1 MADEKKLIPITG
13 LDQIG
18 IVKDT
23 PGHILSP
30 NAFTDGKNVFFKNSS
45 VHKREGTVKALD
57 TITQISY
64 IVTNANNG
72 TGNQDGYFDF
82 NEMPSLQPN
91 DLFNITG
98 VDPSDYN
105 GTYTVASIDSTVNR
119 VYVTTDISSVS
130 AYVSGGQYAFTGAI
144 DFFDYWPAPNNPQYI
159 EIQKNSTTEPATP
172 VFYSIPS
179 SGVRYQIHFEN
190 FNVESISQAN
200 GATII
205 VDKDFSYIKVDDVFV
220 IQGANPND
228 YDGSYTVASVS
239 YSSSTDKTTF
249 TVDENTS
256 AISTI
261 YTADSGIAF
270 SNTFRMNSY
279 DGITAQSFQSSFF
292 AGGYSYII
300 NDGYHTPHY
309 LQAALGSYNVP
320 TLRELP
326 GWDFQR
332 EINNT
337 HIGCKVIRGYKN
349 VLIAGN
355 LSEYAI
361 DPSTNAVALSP
372 TKSFPGTIRI
382 SESAVAGEIPTVWET
397 GLTTDFADEF
407 EISTTSAIQDI
418 VPLQGAAMIYTT
430 NSIHSLQFDSRG
442 NASVQT
448 VAEGYGALE
457 TGCVLEFD
465 GKHIVVG
472 SDDIYTFAGHPGSIQ
487 SICDGRI
494 RDYFYK
500 NLNPIPSNQDNI
512 FLLRDQ
518 TKDEVH
524 IYYPTKQSPDGFC
537 NEYIAWNYRNN
548 TWSINECDNLVSGVS
563 APVRGGGVAGG
574 DIRLEGVTNTTAS
587 ATQETQTLSVSLDSN
602 FPSTGVQEVQTIDYS
617 ANEDSVSS
625 TYSEEV
631 LELTVDE
638 DIIPWNEEQLNIVLD
653 ANFNSGSPS
662 RNIGT
667 QTNSTSGTGTYPNIG
682 STDLDLT
689 VTSKNDCSN
698 LSGDR
703 VYITAGLETDTLPAS
718 YVGRTTETTHPGIGE
733 STNFYA
739 CHFTIDGITYSRPAL
754 TQAQANIFG
763 NMMLNEF
770 EVLDSSYNLYYR
782 DLSGYGTLPE
792 GLIRATENP
801 PGIGNTRL
809 KFYMVLGTRVYSVYS
824 SNGSSSN
831 FESTTSSLSSPAFN
845 GIDASLD
852 RTIYSIDGSV
862 SGSEL
867 DLVLQGTYPGSTG
880 SDVTVGSYIVTSDTN
895 VTLNNNTNEFRAFA
909 DSNTSRSWSM
919 TGTVPSVTHASTT
932 NADGTL
938 AAGSGTTSP
947 TNISGFTG
955 FNLTKSEAT
964 AAAITTTGT
973 GTKTQPGSD
982 STTAR
987 TAVVATT
994 LFTPGIT
1001 GVSFSPTP
1009 RIVTTPENSPTT
1021 TTVAGVTVA
1030 TSIVSM
1036 GTVDAYWNPSNWT
1049 SAAHTGG
1056 SNPSAATGVYLILN
1070 NRYSSNS
1077 NYVSQQAVVKFTG
1090 NSNFLN
1096 SQVLTIKCFGY
1107 QSTSSSITIS
1117 GAQSGNGTFTVN
1129 HNGSR
1134 SFVPGTGNVTLRINN
1149 ANGPR
1154 RLVVYEIP
1162 QTAYLINDQTA
1173 GTGWSNNAAT
1183 INFSTGAVSFPSQV
1197 KTTYT
1202 LTNGSSTTLSD
1213 VDLTVEGVSTNSS
1226 SMAPNDTLE
1235 IGFGDTGS
1243 ARSWVVSPGVAAQF
1257 SLTGSGDSNFPTIT
1271 NQSFPGNYSAQ
1282 EAAEWLAGYITSFDN
1297 SLRVDVKGNNVVD
1310 DRTIRVYYGND
1321 DVTTSANLAFS
1332 LTANSGSNVTS
1343 TNSTPSAYSSYPSV
1357 FKSYRIQANRINTD
1371 NSRSEVLDIS
1381 RTMSAS
1387 YTTPTQ
1393 IGEYLRDGIIAAA
1406 NASNNIDD
1414 ENVWYDK
1421 NSGLK
1426 NGDYEIKIGTIDGDN
1441 YEFVI
1446 TENTVLTDGN
1456 AGSTNGTLLINNGN
1470 TSENTET
1477 PDTATVKLPG
1487 GIVYATLKLGSNESI
1502 DDILTRIETLIQ
1514 DDALDGYTASL
1525 NTSTHELVITSEYG
1539 GNITGTWLIEFTS
1552 GSNTGTL
1559 PSSLIATETIAGS
1572 NASFQATLRDPWLNQ
1587 DDTFLVG
1594 GTTADE
1600 VAESIA
1606 SRVNKYWANWNTSIN
1621 SNVITITAKAAG
1633 WVNESKEANGATVN
1647 FYDDS
1652 FDSTAIFVKEIAYP
1666 SGTNGSDTNLT
1677 SGTFTVASQSSD
1689 IVSAQS
1695 IIGHP
1700 TINPTTLRL
1709 QIDYA
1714 SGNDI
1719 DETITFGDSQSSTDM
1734 AIALEGRLNSAAVL
1748 GVEATRVNNV
1758 VTVKSTDYN
1767 VAVNSIT
1774 LTLDDQSKHNRF
1786 EFTGNGS
1793 QTEFVGL
1800 DNLGNTLGYTSGF
1813 VQVKQNGSVV
1823 TSGITVTNG
1832 TSLVFSSP
1840 PANGDSIVLIAP
1852 AVNTT
1857 VSRIN
1862 GNDLAGSSEAVSALE
1877 IDLKGFTDGDRPYA
1891 TNEFNLSKFFP
1902 IVANS
1907 TDVVAEGF
1915 GFAFKADPPNSVN
1928 GIAYTSYVER
1938 IQLPVDNSVEYQ
1950 KSISYVQLLVENGNV
1965 NVKVNGMDSPG
1976 KQDNLYS
1983 DHNTSVINS
1992 KEFDYA
1998 SDYKL
2003 DFRVAGRVLNYKIED
2018 AADYDVATADYKGW
2032 RVSGVGF
2039 KIEAAESRGKR

>member
-57 TITQISY
+57 TVTQISY

-91 DLFNITG
+91 DVFNITG
-98 VDPSDYN
+98 VDPSGYN
-105 GTYTVASIDSTVNR
+105 GTYTVASIDSTINR
-119 VYVTTDISSVS
+119 VYVTTDISTVS

-190 FNVESISQAN
+190 FNVESISQAS

-249 TVDENTS
+249 TVDEDTS
-256 AISTI
+256 AISTV

-309 LQAALGSYNVP
+309 LQAALGAYNVP

-418 VPLQGAAMIYTT
+418 VPLQGVAMIYTT

-442 NASVQT
+442 NPSVQT

-500 NLNPIPSNQDNI
+500 NLNPIPANQDNI

-518 TKDEVH
+518 TKDEIH

-625 TYSEEV
+625 AYSEEI

-662 RNIGT
+662 RDLGT
-667 QTNSTSGTGTYPNIG
+667 QTGSTTGNGTYDLGDSGADLVVSEAIPSNTIVSKTANNWSVADSATKNYFIIANLTTKTYQTIAGTVNGATLQTSVSNIYQG
-682 STDLDLT
+682 LT
-689 VTSKNDCSN
+689 FGHA
-698 LSGDR
+698 L
-703 VYITAGLETDTLPAS
+703 AS
-718 YVGRTTETTHPGIGE
+718 FDNTGYYLYREHINFFNGAE
-733 STNFYA
+733 NFYLVEV
-739 CHFTIDGITYSRPAL
+739 TQTGIIGDGSGETFITTTNSP
-754 TQAQANIFG
+754 Q
-763 NMMLNEF
+763 
-770 EVLDSSYNLYYR
+770 
-782 DLSGYGTLPE
+782 SGAVYT
-792 GLIRATENP
+792 
-801 PGIGNTRL
+801 
-809 KFYMVLGTRVYSVYS
+809 VLGSFAGENVGVP
-824 SNGSSSN
+824 
-831 FESTTSSLSSPAFN
+831 ESQQTACLLSDRNAFSITTTTSSSIGGNFQLTSIPSGSNISLAIGSLTLTQSNTNGKLSSKSQN
-845 GIDASLD
+845 WSL
-852 RTIYSIDGSV
+852 
-862 SGSEL
+862 
-867 DLVLQGTYPGSTG
+867 
-880 SDVTVGSYIVTSDTN
+880 
-895 VTLNNNTNEFRAFA
+895 
-909 DSNTSRSWSM
+909 
-919 TGTVPSVTHASTT
+919 TGTVPTQAHSSTT

-947 TNISGFTG
+947 TDISGFTG
-955 FNLTKSEAT
+955 FNLTESEAT
-964 AAAITTTGT
+964 AAAITTTGS
-973 GTKTQPGSD
+973 GLKTQPGSD
-982 STTAR
+982 GTTAR
-987 TAVVATT
+987 TATVSYGNVTIPVNTNITSYSPASPPSGWSSSQGPTPATIVVN
-994 LFTPGIT
+994 GIT
-1001 GVSFSPTP
+1001 VVGQVELYASSFGLFRYGFKYNGVFIGAP
-1009 RIVTTPENSPTT
+1009 RAS
-1021 TTVAGVTVA
+1021 
-1030 TSIVSM
+1030 
-1036 GTVDAYWNPSNWT
+1036 
-1049 SAAHTGG
+1049 
-1056 SNPSAATGVYLILN
+1056 
-1070 NRYSSNS
+1070 
-1077 NYVSQQAVVKFTG
+1077 
-1090 NSNFLN
+1090 
-1096 SQVLTIKCFGY
+1096 
-1107 QSTSSSITIS
+1107 STSSGGGIQGGWDNLFESMLGLEINNN
-1117 GAQSGNGTFTVN
+1117 GPGFYGTF
-1129 HNGSR
+1129 
-1134 SFVPGTGNVTLRINN
+1134 N
-1149 ANGPR
+1149 AFAKVAYS
-1154 RLVVYEIP
+1154 L
-1162 QTAYLINDQTA
+1162 TADDE
-1173 GTGWSNNAAT
+1173 GTGWSDNAAT
-1183 INFSTGAVSFPSQV
+1183 LNRNTGLLSFPSQV

-1213 VDLTVEGVSTNSS
+1213 VNLTVGGQTVNEP
-1226 SMAPNDTLE
+1226 SMTPGGTPLS
-1235 IGFGDTGS
+1235 IPFGDTGS
-1243 ARSWVVSPGVAAQF
+1243 ARSWIVSPGVAAQF
-1257 SLTGSGDSNFPTIT
+1257 SLTGSGDSNFPIIT
-1271 NQSFPGNYSAQ
+1271 NQNFPGNYSAQ
-1282 EAAEWLAGYITSFDN
+1282 EAAEWLADYITSSDN
-1297 SLRVDVKGNNVVD
+1297 NLRANVKGSNVVD
-1310 DRTIRVYYGND
+1310 DRTIRVYYSND
-1321 DVTTSANLAFS
+1321 DVTTSANLALSF
-1332 LTANSGSNVTS
+1332 TVNSGSNVTS
-1343 TNSTPSAYSSYPSV
+1343 TNSTPSAYSSYPGV
-1357 FKSYRIQANRINTD
+1357 FKSYRIQANRINAD

-1387 YTTPTQ
+1387 YITPTQ
-1393 IGEYLRDGIIAAA
+1393 IGEYLRDEIIAAA
-1406 NASNNIDD
+1406 NASSNIDD
-1414 ENVWYDK
+1414 ESIWYDR
-1421 NSGLK
+1421 NSGLN
-1426 NGDYEIKIGTIDGDN
+1426 NGDYKINIGTADGDN

-1456 AGSTNGTLLINNGN
+1456 AGSTNGTLLLNNGN
-1470 TSENTET
+1470 NSENTDN
-1477 PDTATVKLPG
+1477 PDIATVKLPG
-1487 GIVYATLKLGSNESI
+1487 GTVYATLKLGSNESI

-1539 GNITGTWLIEFTS
+1539 GDITGTWLIEFTP
-1552 GSNTGTL
+1552 GSDTGTL
-1559 PSSLIATETIAGS
+1559 PSSLTATETIAGS

-1633 WVNESKEANGATVN
+1633 WVNESKEANGATIN

-1677 SGTFTVASQSSD
+1677 SGTFTVSSQSSD

-1700 TINPTTLRL
+1700 AINPTTLRL

-1719 DETITFGDSQSSTDM
+1719 DETITFGNAQSSTDM

-1748 GVEATRVNNV
+1748 GVEATRINNV

-1800 DNLGNTLGYTSGF
+1800 DNLGNTLGYTPDF

-1840 PANGDSIVLIAP
+1840 PADGDSIVVIAP

-1862 GNDLAGSSEAVSALE
+1862 GNDLAGSGEAVSALE
-1877 IDLKGFTDGDRPYA
+1877 IDLKSFTDGDRPYA

-1902 IVANS
+1902 IVANG

-1983 DHNTSVINS
+1983 NHNASVINS

-2018 AADYDVATADYKGW
+2018 AADYDVSTANYKGW